1 MLCAV
6 FNTRV
11 EFAIGI
17 QWRAACDNCDCTIL
31 DFAAMCRN
39 VEQLLKFL
47 DQHHVVLQTG
57 WWQNI
62 NTSAL
67 VSFPLL
73 RYVTVVTS
81 RMHFQ
86 RWMQSSGVSYGS
98 AVIALI
104 QFCTYLVT
112 IIPPRGSVRVRSKG

>member
-1 MLCAV
+1 M
-6 FNTRV
+6 
-11 EFAIGI
+11 
-17 QWRAACDNCDCTIL
+17 L
-31 DFAAMCRN
+31 DFAPMCRN

-47 DQHHVVLQTG
+47 DQHHVVLRT
-57 WWQNI
+57 WWWRNI

-86 RWMQSSGVSYGS
+86 RRMQSSGVSYGS
-98 AVIALI
+98 AVRVIASYSTYSVLYRLVGRLGLGLRLELPLI
-104 QFCTYLVT
+104 QYYTASWVT
-112 IIPPRGSVRVRSKG
+112 VQQ

>member
-1 MLCAV
+1 M
-6 FNTRV
+6 
-11 EFAIGI
+11 
-17 QWRAACDNCDCTIL
+17 L

-47 DQHHVVLQTG
+47 DQHHVVLRT
-57 WWQNI
+57 WWWRNI

-73 RYVTVVTS
+73 KYVSVVTS

-98 AVIALI
+98 AVRVIASYNS
-104 QFCTYLVT
+104 TYSVFTYSVLYRLVG
-112 IIPPRGSVRVRSKG
+112 RLGFRSKG